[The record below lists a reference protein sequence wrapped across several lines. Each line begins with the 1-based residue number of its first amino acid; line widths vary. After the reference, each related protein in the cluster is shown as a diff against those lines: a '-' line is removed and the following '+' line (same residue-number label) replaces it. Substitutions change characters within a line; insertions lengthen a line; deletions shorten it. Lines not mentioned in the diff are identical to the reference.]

1 MAYSRKTEE
10 ALIAL
15 SRLRENPDLAA
26 VHGEVSHY
34 LAHKSNAV
42 VAKAAKLVAGFA
54 LHDLHPQ
61 LVAAFYRF
69 MKDAATSDRGCSA
82 KTEIVRALETLGV
95 PEAKVFLAGLRHIQM
110 EGSFGPP
117 IDTAAGLRA
126 ACAMGLIHMNHPGA
140 VLEIVPLLI
149 DREID
154 ARIGA
159 VRALSYSGTPEAEA
173 LLRFKALQPD
183 PSADVMT
190 ECFAALL
197 AIAPARSLGFVAAH
211 LDEAD
216 PARLEA
222 AAIALGQSRQTA
234 AVEALEHKWRPA
246 ADASTRSALLLGLA
260 LARDE
265 NAIEFLFSLVET
277 ATENIAVQ
285 ALAALAMYRHDVK
298 IRLRAESMVGHRNSK
313 ALQRTLAS
321 EFQP

>member
-1 MAYSRKTEE
+1 MTYARKTEE
-10 ALIAL
+10 ALDAL
-15 SRLRENPDLAA
+15 SRLRENPDLPA

-42 VAKAAKLVAGFA
+42 VGKAAKLVADFE
-54 LHDLHPQ
+54 LHDVHEQ

-69 MKDAATSDRGCSA
+69 MKDPATSDRGCSA
-82 KTEIVRALETLGV
+82 KTEIVRALESLGV
-95 PEAKVFLAGLRHIQM
+95 PEAKVFLTGLRHVQM

-117 IDTAAGLRA
+117 VDTAAALRA
-126 ACAMGLIHMNHPGA
+126 ACAVSLVHMNHPDA
-140 VLEIVPLLI
+140 VLEIVPLLV

-159 VRALSYSGTPEAEA
+159 VRALAYSGTPEAEA

-197 AIAPARSLGFVAAH
+197 AIAPVRSVAFVAAH
-211 LDEAD
+211 LDAAD
-216 PARLEA
+216 PARLGA
-222 AAIALGQSRQTA
+222 AAIALGQSRQAA
-234 AVEALEHKWRPA
+234 AVAALKDKWRPA
-246 ADASTRSALLLGLA
+246 ADPSTRSALLLGLA

-265 NAIEFLFSLVET
+265 SAVEFLFSLVET

-285 ALAALAMYRHDVK
+285 ALTALAMYRHDAR
-298 IRLRAESMVGHRNSK
+298 IRGRAESLVDARNSK
-313 ALQRTLAS
+313 VLQRTLAS